1 MSPIPGKLVEGVFK
15 RVLAVDLT
23 PELKEQLAAAGID
36 VSGPMEANYPRPVWY
51 RAVELTADALFPNMA
66 RESQIRRLGV
76 HVIHSLQSRHILRGP
91 WLSMARLMGP
101 RRVLKQA
108 MDFLDRSPVKLT
120 IKELSK
126 REFEIAADDAE
137 QPEFLAGLLEA
148 AIEIL
153 GGSQPKVSVQKIS
166 DGASVFRASWH

>member
-1 MSPIPGKLVEGVFK
+1 MNPIPGKLVEGVFK

-23 PELKEQLAAAGID
+23 PALKEQLATVGID
-36 VSGPMEANYPRPVWY
+36 VSGPMTDSYPRAVWY
-51 RAVELTADALFPNMA
+51 RAVDLTAQALFPNTP
-66 RESQIRRLGV
+66 RENQLRRLGV
-76 HVIHSLQSRHILRGP
+76 HVINSLQSRHILRGP

-126 REFEIAADDAE
+126 REFEVSADDAE

-148 AIEIL
+148 AIEVL
-153 GGSQPKVSVQKIS
+153 GGSQPKVLVQRIS
-166 DGASVFRASWH
+166 DGVSIFRASWR